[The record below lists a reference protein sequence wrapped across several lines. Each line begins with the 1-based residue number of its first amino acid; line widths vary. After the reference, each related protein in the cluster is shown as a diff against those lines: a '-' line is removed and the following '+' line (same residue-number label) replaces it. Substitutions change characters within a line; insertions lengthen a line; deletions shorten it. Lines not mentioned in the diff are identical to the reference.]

1 MRSRFLAGALCA
13 LVLACG
19 GPARAETVVLD
30 DSRSYTTPPDAQ
42 MQWLP
47 LRGTDRPGGMEAW
60 VRVNI
65 LIDTSPW
72 VGRSGRIYMA
82 LSRDQASTIEAQW
95 TTDGRLLAGQLRS
108 GERTLV
114 WAGLIQG
121 DTLSDQMVVR
131 LRSGPDWQGQ
141 NRRLNFSFELDL
153 DRATTTP

>member
-1 MRSRFLAGALCA
+1 MRPRLAAAALFA
-13 LVLACG
+13 LRLALG
-19 GPARAETVVLD
+19 GPAHAETVVLD

-47 LRGTDRPGGMEAW
+47 LRGSDRPGGMEAW

-72 VGRSGRIYMA
+72 VGRSGRIYMV
-82 LSRDQASTIEAQW
+82 LPRDQASTIEAQW

-108 GERTLV
+108 GERTMV
-114 WAGLIQG
+114 YAGLIQG

-141 NRRLNFSFELDL
+141 HRRLNFSFELDL
-153 DRATTTP
+153 DRATTP

>member
-1 MRSRFLAGALCA
+1 
-13 LVLACG
+13 
-19 GPARAETVVLD
+19 
-30 DSRSYTTPPDAQ
+30 
-42 MQWLP
+42 
-47 LRGTDRPGGMEAW
+47 
-60 VRVNI
+60 
-65 LIDTSPW
+65 
-72 VGRSGRIYMA
+72 MA